1 MLAGGI
7 AGGLGGIA
15 GNPADVLLVR
25 MTTDEVRPPKDRFN
39 YKNAVDGLI
48 RLVREEGVSALGR
61 GLSAN
66 VVCVSLLCYLQP
78 RTQSASS

>member
-1 MLAGGI
+1 MMAGGI

-39 YKNAVDGLI
+39 YKNSVDGLI

-66 VVCVSLLCYLQP
+66 VVSVCVPCYF
-78 RTQSASS
+78 